1 MDFQKKY
8 PLTQQPGEF
17 VLVQWTRGYKLVE
30 LYFNEQLLGSV
41 QGAAKL
47 KAGTSIDNT
56 PLGNIDL
63 KLSEK
68 PVLLDVIVD
77 GYHSPVNI
85 SHPIREL
92 KSTATFFWI
101 IAAFSIIAGGIE
113 IGIMLDWDLG
123 FRITVVLNMS
133 ILISYIVAALYIAKG
148 KEWAFYL
155 GFSVFALSTF
165 LELVILYQGL
175 LIGWLL
181 YMFQLFRFAALGVLI
196 YNFKTVL
203 AVRKHARYGKSHMED
218 LLDSKIN

>member
-1 MDFQKKY
+1 MDFEKKY

-47 KAGTSIDNT
+47 KTGTTISNT
-56 PLGNIDL
+56 LIGNIDL

-68 PVLLDVIVD
+68 PILLDVIVD
-77 GYHSPVNI
+77 GYHSPVNV

-92 KSTATFFWI
+92 KGTATFFWI

-113 IGIMLDWDLG
+113 IGIMSDWNLG
-123 FRITVVLNMS
+123 FKITVILNMS
-133 ILISYIVAALYIAKG
+133 ILVAYIVSAVYISKG
-148 KEWAFYL
+148 KVWAYYL
-155 GFSVFALSTF
+155 GFTVFAFSTL

-175 LIGWLL
+175 FIGWLL
-181 YMFQLFRFAALGVLI
+181 YMFELFRFAALGVLI
-196 YNFKTVL
+196 YNFKIAL
-203 AVRKHARYGKSHMED
+203 AVRKHARYGKSQMPD
-218 LLDSKIN
+218 LLDSKII